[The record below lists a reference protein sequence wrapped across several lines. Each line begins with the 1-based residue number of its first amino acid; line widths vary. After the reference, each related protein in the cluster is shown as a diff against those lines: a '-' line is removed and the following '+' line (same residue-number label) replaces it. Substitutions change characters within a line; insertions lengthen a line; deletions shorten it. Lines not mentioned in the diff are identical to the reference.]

1 VVDFKEK
8 KVAQTVSFRPKT
20 GSLNG

>member
-8 KVAQTVSFRPKT
+8 KVAQAVSFRPKT